1 MTWMR
6 RSAFIAVVAG
16 ASLFAGSTPV
26 GASAPVGEC
35 PTAKWVLRA
44 SPSAGSGAVSV
55 DVNGNGLSCW
65 LEEPEGSGLF
75 TVIDDIARS
84 PHA

>member
-6 RSAFIAVVAG
+6 KGALVAVISG
-16 ASLFAGSTPV
+16 ASLLAWPTAV
-26 GASAPVGEC
+26 GAGAPIGEC
-35 PTAKWVLRA
+35 PTAKWELRA
-44 SPSAGSGAVSV
+44 SPSGASGAVSV

-65 LEEPEGSGLF
+65 LEEPAGSGLF
-75 TVIDDIARS
+75 TVIDDVARS